1 MNSASNSTTTGFPGL
16 VSGAGEPAHVSV
28 IGAGTMGNG
37 IAHVFAQ
44 SGFAVTLID
53 VSAAQLEK
61 ALSTISKNFDR
72 QIAKGSITEGGKK
85 TAIQNI
91 TTATEIAKGIKNAN
105 LIVEAATENIDLK
118 LGIFKQLDEAA
129 PAGCILATNTSS
141 ISITKIAAA
150 TKRPEL
156 VIGMHFMNPVP
167 VMKLVEIISGYAT
180 TKEVTNTIVEL
191 SKQLGKVP
199 CVVNDYPGF
208 IANRILMPMINEAI
222 YSLFEGVAGVQEID
236 TVMKLGMAHPM
247 GPLQL
252 ADFIGLDVCLSIL
265 KVLQDGFGNPKYA
278 PCPLLVNMVL
288 AGKLGV
294 KSGEGFY
301 KYKAGSKELV
311 VANRF
316 V

>member
-1 MNSASNSTTTGFPGL
+1 MIKK
-16 VSGAGEPAHVSV
+16 VSV

-53 VSAAQLEK
+53 VNAIQLEK
-61 ALSTISKNFDR
+61 AIATIVKNFDR
-72 QIAKGSITEGGKK
+72 QIAKGTIAEEIK
-85 TAIQNI
+85 
-91 TTATEIAKGIKNAN
+91 TTALAN
-105 LIVEAATENIDLK
+105 ISTTTDFAAGVQHAELVVEAATENADLK
-118 LGIFKQLDEAA
+118 LKIFKQIDDAA

-150 TKRPEL
+150 TKRPGL

-167 VMKLVEIISGYAT
+167 VMKLTEIINGYAT
-180 TKEVTNTIVEL
+180 TTAVTNTIVEL

-222 YSLFEGVAGVQEID
+222 YSLYEGVAGVESID

-278 PCPLLVNMVL
+278 PCPLLVNMVM

-301 KYKAGSKELV
+301 VYTAGSKELV
-311 VANRF
+311 VSDRLK
-316 V
+316 